1 MNKQKMYIKP
11 EAILNYLK
19 GEDKLHTLITTQ
31 STQVDLVTTDQN
43 LYEAMGSVEKRSEI
57 DFDIDGIVY
66 KVNSFGLQRRL
77 GNVAN
82 APRWAIAHKF
92 SSNKGISVIK
102 NIEIQIRKKAIIL

>member
-43 LYEAMGSVEKRSEI
+43 LYEAMGSVENRSEI
-57 DFDIDGIVY
+57 DLNLLVKFLEVVKIMPHIDLVKEER
-66 KVNSFGLQRRL
+66 KVLTPERVEEIRAL
-77 GNVAN
+77 
-82 APRWAIAHKF
+82 
-92 SSNKGISVIK
+92 IK
-102 NIEIQIRKKAIIL
+102 